1 MSLLLIK
8 SRTISS
14 KVSINKDRWRHWDT
28 VVTNISGLSIRN
40 TICIHLNHEFI
51 TNNTFYTVHNFFIE
65 VLIYSIHSR
74 FKLFLNTFVMIT
86 LNNILPIRNVNTR
99 KQVVNLPVDLRRWR
113 HWIPREKLP
122 HIYFKI
128 DRCKRSCVIPP
139 HERFHNGLVPAHRPH
154 TGFLPCSTACTHP
167 VKSFGHAQNFHRVSP
182 ATNGPQPCSPIAHR
196 PRRALTVFHRSHEM
210 YHTVAHGM
218 PTRCHVTAA

>member
-14 KVSINKDRWRHWDT
+14 KVSINKDRGRHWDT

-128 DRCKRSCVIPP
+128 DRCKRSRVINSVGEYFNIVMGTPNP
-139 HERFHNGLVPAHRPH
+139 LPVSRKSLQSLIFGL
-154 TGFLPCSTACTHP
+154 
-167 VKSFGHAQNFHRVSP
+167 
-182 ATNGPQPCSPIAHR
+182 
-196 PRRALTVFHRSHEM
+196 
-210 YHTVAHGM
+210 
-218 PTRCHVTAA
+218 RCR